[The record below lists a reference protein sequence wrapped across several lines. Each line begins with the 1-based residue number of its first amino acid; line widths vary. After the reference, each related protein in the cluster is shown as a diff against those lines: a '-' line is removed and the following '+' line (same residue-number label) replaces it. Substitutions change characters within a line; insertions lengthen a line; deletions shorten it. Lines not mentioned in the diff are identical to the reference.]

1 MEQKSCLK
9 FIYKIHSKQLKKANW
24 NLTLPLEV
32 AMTDYPET
40 IVSLND
46 SQLLRFID
54 ELNGVTDINEKVK
67 SIQKKI
73 KYEKKGEFKPISIR
87 SGLTFFE
94 VFECAGFSQ
103 HFLILILF

>member
-46 SQLLRFID
+46 SQL
-54 ELNGVTDINEKVK
+54 
-67 SIQKKI
+67 
-73 KYEKKGEFKPISIR
+73 
-87 SGLTFFE
+87 
-94 VFECAGFSQ
+94 
-103 HFLILILF
+103 